1 MYLSTSVLHTNVR
14 FELVCTFIP
23 RKMSHSV
30 SGSVLQLEEENTNQ
44 INRNRCTWFSKTR
57 PKPSKKCSTIHLQKT
72 GKRNPSPP
80 SESPVFFK
88 HQKIPGALSFKTPGV
103 VVSAGQEFLL
113 TIAFEFGGGQIWG
126 NGFGFVNDG
135 WNRCKIHQCA
145 CLVYCLLFWLL
156 LFLDINRIS
165 IAF

>member
-1 MYLSTSVLHTNVR
+1 MYLWTSVLHTNVR

-88 HQKIPGALSFKTPGV
+88 HQKIPGALSFKIPGV
-103 VVSAGQEFLL
+103 VVFHRAKNFFSPSPLNSVEVK
-113 TIAFEFGGGQIWG
+113 FGGM
-126 NGFGFVNDG
+126 V
-135 WNRCKIHQCA
+135 
-145 CLVYCLLFWLL
+145 LVLSMMVEIAAKSINAHVWFIAYYSDYYC
-156 LFLDINRIS
+156 FLI
-165 IAF
+165 